1 MMLLGR
7 SHMIVLMF
15 HGLQE
20 RNCSSPFDTSAR
32 MFKDYLEI
40 VTEMRSMGDGSQ
52 AMITFDDGNA
62 SDVELALRELVAHD
76 IRATFFIVP
85 SLVGTEGYLTWDDV
99 VLLKG
104 YGMTIGSHT
113 WSHRNLAL
121 CDRQS
126 VVRELVQSKTH
137 IEAMLGSNVDL
148 LALPG
153 GFAPKGIAR
162 YASEAGYSHVFTSQ
176 PGYWDGVS
184 YLVPR
189 VCIRN
194 TLAPAELRK
203 LLTGQRSAYLIHEQV
218 KYHMRTLV
226 GPRTFLAA
234 YDVWQRWHG
243 GTVQ

>member
-1 MMLLGR
+1 MSVNTNTNGT
-7 SHMIVLMF
+7 IVV
-15 HGLQE
+15 
-20 RNCSSPFDTSAR
+20 SSRCPFA
-32 MFKDYLEI
+32 I
-40 VTEMRSMGDGSQ
+40 NSQ
-52 AMITFDDGNA
+52 SEEVPNA
-62 SDVELALRELVAHD
+62 HFAS
-76 IRATFFIVP
+76 
-85 SLVGTEGYLTWDDV
+85 DDV

-189 VCIRN
+189 VCIRS